1 MLDLVYPAW
10 AKRPP
15 GTKQSA
21 DFNTATGLRAFS
33 LAFRVNR
40 RAEHHSVKRG
50 IITKDFGKVAGFG
63 PRHRRCQ
70 RSRTGL
76 HWLEPGVTA
85 GDDPA
90 LTLAHHFF
98 LHSLLRQKQ
107 AFQPASSISIC
118 DLPPRPKQRNAAI
131 AKFSVKKPLIYLNSA
146 IFHPNLR
153 QIHPSNRI

>member
-33 LAFRVNR
+33 HAFRGNR

-63 PRHRRCQ
+63 TRHRRCQ

-76 HWLEPGVTA
+76 HWP
-85 GDDPA
+85 
-90 LTLAHHFF
+90 
-98 LHSLLRQKQ
+98 S
-107 AFQPASSISIC
+107 
-118 DLPPRPKQRNAAI
+118 QRVI
-131 AKFSVKKPLIYLNSA
+131 TGYGSA
-146 IFHPNLR
+146 
-153 QIHPSNRI
+153 